1 MKKCLLHFPNTSDFV
16 SSKQY
21 VVHQACYVFLSPN
34 LKLTKLSHRKGK
46 LNRYIPRRIVEK
58 VGLGEI

>member
-1 MKKCLLHFPNTSDFV
+1 M
-16 SSKQY
+16 
-21 VVHQACYVFLSPN
+21 FLSPN